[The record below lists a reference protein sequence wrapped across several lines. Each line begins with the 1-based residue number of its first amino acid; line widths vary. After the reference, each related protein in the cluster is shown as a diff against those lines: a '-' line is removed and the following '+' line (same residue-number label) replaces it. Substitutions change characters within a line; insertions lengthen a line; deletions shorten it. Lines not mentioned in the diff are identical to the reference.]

1 MRGLFSLVA
10 LVTLLELSTSFMR
23 TPRVQNGWTASPV
36 VVAPVATPF
45 SITSTALFTNPRKID
60 VGEEVVSRN
69 FGKVLNHKTFNVS

>member
-1 MRGLFSLVA
+1 MRALFSLLA
-10 LVTLLELSTSFMR
+10 LVTLLELSTSFIR
-23 TPRVQNGWTASPV
+23 TPRAQNGWIAAP

-69 FGKVLNHKTFNVS
+69 FGKV